1 MTNQKSKQYNRRDF
15 LKAGGAGI
23 GALALSAGTMGIP
36 GMFETETAQAYSNI
50 DGVKSS
56 DFPRKDGEADDTKR
70 LRRLIKASEYSGW
83 VPIHLNENNAY
94 VISDTIL
101 IDSGDK
107 KPLIF
112 GKGFRRTVISG
123 ENLPAGKPAIKVH
136 GGWGMMTGGML
147 FGVGFRG
154 NENSIG
160 IEVAGVN
167 GFRVDFCQFELNQVG
182 IMFHNGILQE
192 FTEGCIASYCDFRA
206 SCKTAVEYKQSN
218 NVESFHGTGIK
229 SCTINQGAGETE
241 PKIKIGKD
249 CIPFNAPLEFNI
261 WTRGE
266 TPIIKNEG
274 NEPATFYGTISIESF
289 DHGDSGY
296 KVEMV
301 SKNDSPV
308 YLIGSVSALDD
319 QSQLGNLVLCDRVQ
333 INPDRT
339 INVQRKRYQNAFQLM
354 TGANPTISVTNGVS
368 SIVSVYLQAAN
379 YNYAYTLLVYR
390 NVGDDKGTVTN
401 LSLHQN
407 HNAAMYYG
415 PTFSI
420 ESGKLVITNKN
431 FPDSGVTANIS
442 VLDIGS
448 RFQYFMM

>member
-1 MTNQKSKQYNRRDF
+1 MTNQKENRYNRRDF
-15 LKAGGAGI
+15 LKAGGVGA
-23 GALALSAGTMGIP
+23 GALALSAGAMGIP

-56 DFPRKDGEADDTKR
+56 DFPRKDGETNDTKR
-70 LRRLIKASEYSGW
+70 LQRLINASENEGW
-83 VPIHLNENNAY
+83 IPIHLNENKPY

-112 GKGFRRTVISG
+112 GKGFRRTVING

-147 FGVGFRG
+147 FGVGFHG

-160 IEVAGVN
+160 IEIAGVN
-167 GFRVDFCQFELNQVG
+167 GFRVDFCQFELNKVG
-182 IMFHNGILQE
+182 ILFHNEILQE
-192 FTEGCIASYCDFRA
+192 FTEACTASHCDFRG

-218 NVESFHGTGIK
+218 NVESFHGTGIR
-229 SCTINQGAGETE
+229 SCTINQGAEETE
-241 PKIKIGKD
+241 PKIRIGEN

-261 WTRGE
+261 WTRGQ
-266 TPIIKNEG
+266 TPIIKNDG
-274 NEPATFYGTISIESF
+274 NEPATFYGTISIENF

-301 SKNDSPV
+301 SKKDSPV
-308 YLIGSVSALDD
+308 YLIGAVSALDD

-333 INPDRT
+333 VNPDRT
-339 INVQRKRYQNAFQLM
+339 INVQTKKSQHLFQLT
-354 TGANPTISVTNGVS
+354 TGANETIAVTNGVS
-368 SIVSVYLQAAN
+368 SIITIYLQAAD

-401 LSLHQN
+401 LANHKN

-415 PTFSI
+415 PTFSV

-431 FPDSGVTANIS
+431 FPESGVTAKLS

-448 RFQYFMM
+448 RYQYFMV